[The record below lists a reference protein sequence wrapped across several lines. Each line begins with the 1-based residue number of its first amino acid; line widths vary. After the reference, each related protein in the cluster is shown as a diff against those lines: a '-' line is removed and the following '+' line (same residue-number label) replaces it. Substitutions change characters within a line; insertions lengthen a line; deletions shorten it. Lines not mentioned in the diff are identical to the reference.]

1 MALPDSAKLVRGT
14 TLVFSNDTGSEYNP
28 TGAGQPTGTNATID
42 LGALATG
49 GVARQ
54 SDKLN
59 LGSANLDLEYEMM
72 AYIEWHSAPT
82 AGGTVDLYL
91 GWSDNATAGSNNP
104 ANLSG
109 VDGVFQGYGADTA
122 SGTEALK
129 QLDYIGSLVATADA
143 DVQVASVGMFS
154 PKAQYCCL
162 VVVNNSSVNIA
173 NTDAIETA
181 VTITPITTQI
191 QD

>member
-1 MALPDSAKLVRGT
+1 MALPDTMKLVLGT
-14 TLVFSNDTGSEYNP
+14 VKVFSNSGEYSP
-28 TGAGQPTGTNATID
+28 ADAGQPTGTDADID

-54 SDKLN
+54 SVKLD
-59 LGSANLDLEYEMM
+59 LGSANLDALWMM
-72 AYIEWHSAPT
+72 KAYIEWHSPPT
-82 AGGTVDLYL
+82 AGGTVDFYL
-91 GWSDNATAGSNNP
+91 GFFGDPTAGEDNP

-109 VDGVFQGYGADTA
+109 TDAVFQGYGADTA

-129 QLDYIGSLVATADA
+129 QLDYVGSLPATADA
-143 DVQVASVGMFS
+143 DVQVKVIGVFQ
-154 PKAQYCCL
+154 PTNRYCCL
-162 VVVNNSSVNIA
+162 VVVNNSSVNLA

-181 VTITPITTQI
+181 VAIWPTQHQV

>member
-14 TLVFSNDTGSEYNP
+14 TLVFSNSGEYSP
-28 TGAGQPTGTNATID
+28 TGGDQPTGTSADID
-42 LGALATG
+42 LGALGTG

-54 SDKLN
+54 SVKLD
-59 LGSANLDLEYEMM
+59 LGSANLDLEYEMI

-82 AGGTVDLYL
+82 AGGTVDFYL
-91 GWSDNATAGSNNP
+91 GWSDASTAGNNNP

-109 VDGVFQGYGADTA
+109 TDAVFQGYGADTA

-129 QLDYIGSLVATADA
+129 QLDYVGSLVATADA
-143 DVQVASVGMFS
+143 DVQVASVGMFA
-154 PKAQYCCL
+154 PKARYVCL
-162 VVVNNSSVNIA
+162 VVVNNSSVNLA

>member
-14 TLVFSNDTGSEYNP
+14 TLVFSNSGEYSP
-28 TGAGQPTGTNATID
+28 TGAGQPTGTDADID
-42 LGALATG
+42 LGGLAIS

-54 SDKLN
+54 SAKLD
-59 LGSANLDLEYEMM
+59 LGSANLDIEYEMM

-82 AGGTVDLYL
+82 AGGTVDFYL

-104 ANLSG
+104 GNLSG
-109 VDGVFQGYGADTA
+109 TDAVFQGYGADTA

-129 QLDYIGSLVATADA
+129 QLDYVGSLVATADA
-143 DVQVASVGMFS
+143 DVQVASVGMFA
-154 PKAQYCCL
+154 PKARYVCL
-162 VVVNNSSVNIA
+162 VVVNNSSVNLA

>member
-1 MALPDSAKLVRGT
+1 MALPDSAKIVLGT
-14 TLVFSNDTGSEYNP
+14 AQVFSNSGEYSP
-28 TGAGQPTGTNATID
+28 TDAGQPTGTDADID

-54 SDKLN
+54 SVKLD
-59 LGSANLDLEYEMM
+59 LGSANLDIEYQMK

-82 AGGTVDLYL
+82 AGGAVDFYV
-91 GWSDNATAGSNNP
+91 GFSNDATAGEDNP

-109 VDGVFQGYGADTA
+109 TDTTFQGYGGDTA

-129 QLDYIGSLVATADA
+129 QLMYVGSLLATADA
-143 DVQVASVGMFS
+143 DVQVANVGIF
-154 PKAQYCCL
+154 PIKGRYCML
-162 VVVNNSSVNIA
+162 VVVNNSSVNLA
-173 NTDAIETA
+173 NTDAIETGVA
-181 VTITPITTQI
+181 IYPRTYQL